1 VVSTFGNNRTLVL
14 GMAASR
20 LRLVRARNDF
30 AERQTRESRRDES
43 G

>member
-1 VVSTFGNNRTLVL
+1 MVSTFGNNRTLVL

-20 LRLVRARNDF
+20 LCLVRAQDDY
-30 AERQTRESRRDES
+30 AERETRASQYDES